1 MGTCQ
6 SRAFATAQVE
16 QGIPS
21 PIAGTLDLGGQSG
34 DQEVPRLTRA
44 SVKTPKQNTTGRVS
58 LFSKRSSNAA
68 RLLSPSEETNATVP
82 ATPFPPSF
90 AEDNFSLSS
99 NEDDLERSRAS
110 LPVVISKSRPNNP
123 INYDS
128 ASSSNVDYIVNSP
141 GPSRQILSAKT
152 RENEGAELRMLNS
165 HMNKPES
172 VVYRSAA
179 PLIAP
184 RDVPMTI
191 MAPQQASMTSVDP
204 QTLAHFNRL
213 KVQVQLAEQ
222 HELHNRRK
230 AKLEDRM
237 EDVKGYRNLWK
248 EFENIKNQAGG
259 ATGGELKDSAKK
271 ASMNLKDPE
280 SWYFDFNPMQNMQHV
295 KGSQDDNSLSSLSLL
310 SEMTMEAQRNYYKEK
325 SRERREKRE
334 GKQHKPSGDIQPKMI
349 SNDEPIVL
357 VRTTASCGSAGYS
370 GAGLSIFGYTRKKLN
385 FG

>member
-6 SRAFATAQVE
+6 SQAFVTAQVE

-21 PIAGTLDLGGQSG
+21 PIARKLDLGGQSG
-34 DQEVPRLTRA
+34 DQDVLRLTRA

-58 LFSKRSSNAA
+58 LFSKRSSNTTA

-82 ATPFPPSF
+82 ATPFLPSF
-90 AEDNFSLSS
+90 AEDNFSISS
-99 NEDDLERSRAS
+99 NEDDLERSGAS
-110 LPVVISKSRPNNP
+110 LPVVISKSGQNNP

-152 RENEGAELRMLNS
+152 RENEGAERRMLNS
-165 HMNKPES
+165 HMTKPES
-172 VVYRSAA
+172 VVYRFAA

-191 MAPQQASMTSVDP
+191 MAPQQSSTTSVDP
-204 QTLAHFNRL
+204 RTLANFNRL
-213 KVQVQLAEQ
+213 KIQVQLAEQ

-259 ATGGELKDSAKK
+259 ATGDELEDTANK

-280 SWYFDFNPMQNMQHV
+280 SC
-295 KGSQDDNSLSSLSLL
+295 
-310 SEMTMEAQRNYYKEK
+310 
-325 SRERREKRE
+325 
-334 GKQHKPSGDIQPKMI
+334 I
-349 SNDEPIVL
+349 
-357 VRTTASCGSAGYS
+357 
-370 GAGLSIFGYTRKKLN
+370 
-385 FG
+385 